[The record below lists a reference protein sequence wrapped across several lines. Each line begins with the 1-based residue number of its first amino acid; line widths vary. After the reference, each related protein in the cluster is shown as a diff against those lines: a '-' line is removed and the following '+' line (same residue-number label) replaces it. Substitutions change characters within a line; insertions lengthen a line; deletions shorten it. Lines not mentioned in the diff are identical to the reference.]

1 MGTETMDY
9 AEEEVLT
16 ETGIET
22 LTEALTE
29 ASTEA
34 LTETSAGA
42 LTETLAGALTET
54 SAGAL
59 TETSAEALTEGQ
71 AEVLEEMETP
81 AFKEDEEIPSSELS
95 PDLSDPFK
103 EMEVFTY
110 SETEEDVVFDW
121 QEDLSAC
128 RASLDSLV
136 SLLLFGDIALCLLLD
151 CLCASIFSA
160 FWKVNR

>member
-29 ASTEA
+29 ASTE
-34 LTETSAGA
+34 
-42 LTETLAGALTET
+42 ALTET

-136 SLLLFGDIALCLLLD
+136 SLLLFGDIALCLLLG

>member
-9 AEEEVLT
+9 AEEEILT

-22 LTEALTE
+22 LIEAETEASIEALTE
-29 ASTEA
+29 S
-34 LTETSAGA
+34 SA
-42 LTETLAGALTET
+42 E
-54 SAGAL
+54 AL
-59 TETSAEALTEGQ
+59 TETSAEALTEEQ

-81 AFKEDEEIPSSELS
+81 ALKEDEEIPSSELS
-95 PDLSDPFK
+95 SDLSDPFE
-103 EMEVFTY
+103 EMDAFPY
-110 SETEEDVVFDW
+110 SETEEGVVFDW

>member
-22 LTEALTE
+22 LTKAETEASIEALTE
-29 ASTEA
+29 S
-34 LTETSAGA
+34 SA
-42 LTETLAGALTET
+42 E
-54 SAGAL
+54 AL
-59 TETSAEALTEGQ
+59 TETSAEALTEEQ

-81 AFKEDEEIPSSELS
+81 ALKEDEEIPSSELS
-95 PDLSDPFK
+95 SELSSDLSDPFE
-103 EMEVFTY
+103 EMDAFPY
-110 SETEEDVVFDW
+110 SETEEGVVFDW